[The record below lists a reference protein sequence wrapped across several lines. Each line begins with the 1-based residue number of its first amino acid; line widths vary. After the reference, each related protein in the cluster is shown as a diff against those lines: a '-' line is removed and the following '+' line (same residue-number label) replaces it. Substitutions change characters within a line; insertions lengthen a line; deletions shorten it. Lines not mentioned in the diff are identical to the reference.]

1 MKPKLIIL
9 VLLLTAID
17 LLARPQLHDLDIRV
31 VLYKNGDALIT
42 ETRKMTI
49 DSEGTECYIG
59 LKNMGQSVIKDLT
72 VTDEAGTP
80 FVNTDW
86 DVNQSR
92 SWKQYK
98 CGIVPT
104 KHGFELCWGLGEE
117 GERTYTTTYI
127 MTGLVRG
134 YPDACALRHVF
145 LDTTVSPKPEHAR
158 VAITTADST
167 MVIREDS
174 CGIWG
179 FRFEGELWFE
189 NGFILAETTKPMNS
203 EAGLFLM
210 AQFPKSM
217 FEPTI
222 WEEETFEQKKGEAF
236 EGSDYVDSDDEDM
249 SPFEWFLFILFY
261 GGAALLVVGGLVWR
275 IYRVWHAK
283 HVLNKNLLWY
293 RDVPLDGNLQEA
305 NKILNAYKYFNAD
318 YNNLMSAC
326 ILKLISMGIIT
337 IETHPNRKGKM
348 EPNFVMHDYEAIDK
362 QPVLMRQLYKMFK
375 DAAGSDRV
383 LEPWELKQ
391 YMKSRTH
398 QSAIDQFVT
407 TLHAKK
413 DLSKYPP
420 TDKGVNEVFGL
431 RKFLKEFTLLDERE
445 LKEVTLWKDYMIYAT
460 LFGIA
465 DKVIK
470 EMREVNPAYFDMDRV
485 AAQMADD
492 MTLPIIYSTL
502 QRSTSS
508 AVAAKAAREHRASGG
523 GGHSSWGGGGG
534 GFSGFGGGGGVR

>member
-1 MKPKLIIL
+1 M
-9 VLLLTAID
+9 LLEVIGVG
-17 LLARPQLHDLDIRV
+17 ARPQLHDLDIRV
-31 VLYKNGDALIT
+31 VLYKNGDALIS

-59 LKNMGQSVIKDLT
+59 LANMGQSTIKDLT
-72 VTDEAGTP
+72 VTDETGARY
-80 FVNTDW
+80 VYTDW
-86 DVNQSR
+86 DVNESR
-92 SWKQYK
+92 GWKQYK
-98 CGIVPT
+98 CGIITT
-104 KHGFELCWGLGEE
+104 KRGYELCWGLGAE

-134 YPDACALRHVF
+134 YPDACAIRHVF
-145 LDTTVSPKPEHAR
+145 LDTAVSPKPEHAR

-167 MVIREDS
+167 MVISEDS
-174 CGIWG
+174 CGLWG
-179 FRFEGELWFE
+179 FKFQGELWFE
-189 NGFILAETTKPMNS
+189 NGYMMAETTEAMNS
-203 EAGLFLM
+203 EAGLYLM
-210 AQFPKSM
+210 ARFPKEM

-222 WEEETFEQKKGEAF
+222 WEEDTFEDKKEEAF
-236 EGSDYVDSDDEDM
+236 EGSDYEYDEDDEDDM
-249 SPFEWFLFILFY
+249 SGFEWLMFILVY
-261 GGAALLVVGGLVWR
+261 GGAALLVVGSAVWR
-275 IYRVWHAK
+275 IYSVWSAK
-283 HVLNKNLLWY
+283 RQLNKNLLWY
-293 RDVPLDGNLQEA
+293 RDVPLNGNLQEA
-305 NKILNAYKYFNAD
+305 NKILNAYKYINTD

-337 IETHPNRKGKM
+337 IETKPNRKGKM
-348 EPNFVMHDYEAIDK
+348 EPNFVIHDYKEIDK
-362 QPVLMRQLYKMFK
+362 QPVLMRQLYKIFK
-375 DAAGSDRV
+375 ESAGSDRV
-383 LEPWELKQ
+383 LEPWELKS
-391 YMKSRTH
+391 YMKSSAH
-398 QSAIDQFVT
+398 QSMVDQFIT

-470 EMREVNPAYFDMDRV
+470 EMKQVNPAYFDMDRV
-485 AAQMADD
+485 ANQMADN
-492 MTLPIIYSTL
+492 MTLPLIYSTL
-502 QRSTSS
+502 QHSTSS

-534 GFSGFGGGGGVR
+534 GFSGGGGGGGVR